1 MNKEKKYAYIITYD
15 NEEPYEDNYP
25 FLFGTQALNFKFVL
39 QTGEGMDF
47 RLQKYGLQIMD
58 F

>member
-25 FLFGTQALNFKFVL
+25 FLFGA
-39 QTGEGMDF
+39 
-47 RLQKYGLQIMD
+47 
-58 F
+58 